1 MKKKNHRPSE
11 TTATSDGRTPP
22 PAVPQNV
29 LDLIHG
35 ALLPYP
41 VQWGRVLTAILSS
54 EDCNELKAVSVEED
68 RFLSTEELGEYLHV
82 SRSTIFRYMK
92 AGKIHAHKLGR
103 RNLFS
108 LREVVAALKNEEVP
122 NA

>member
-1 MKKKNHRPSE
+1 MPRITHRPSKK
-11 TTATSDGRTPP
+11 TATPDGHTT
-22 PAVPQNV
+22 AVPQNV

-41 VQWGRVLTAILSS
+41 VQWDRVRAAILSPDDLNKS
-54 EDCNELKAVSVEED
+54 KAVSVEED
-68 RFLSTEELGEYLHV
+68 QFLSTEELCEFIHA
-82 SRSTIFRYMK
+82 SRTSIFRLIK
-92 AGKIHAHKLGR
+92 AGNLRAYKIGRSR

-108 LREVVAALKNEEVP
+108 LREVLATLKNVEVT